1 MKLELF
7 NNAMHSIYHALE
19 QISIAERI
27 LQSDKEFDHEDH
39 MVHWKNES
47 GNTSFFLEGYS
58 KPTPIYRYKFVV
70 LNLILGLELVLKSY
84 IQEKT
89 SSSIF
94 KGKNGYTINLH
105 EALKITLG
113 LNSSLLSESEKTLIE
128 NASNLR
134 NQMQHYEFS
143 YELSELRRLSREL
156 YLVISKIANS
166 LFSIDLV
173 KYFEY
178 DHWSEN
184 EDPIY
189 EIIKNVRNGAYG

>member
-19 QISIAERI
+19 QLSIAEKN
-27 LQSDKEFDHEDH
+27 LQSSKVFDHEQH
-39 MVHWKNES
+39 MVHWKNEN

-89 SSSIF
+89 LSSIF

-105 EALKITLG
+105 EALKTTLN
-113 LNSSLLSESEKTLIE
+113 LNASILSESEKTLIE
-128 NASNLR
+128 SASDLR

-143 YELSELRRLSREL
+143 YEISELRKLSRDL
-156 YLVISKIANS
+156 YLVISKITHS
-166 LFSIDLV
+166 LYSIELLE
-173 KYFEY
+173 YFEF
-178 DHWSEN
+178 DHWSEQ

-189 EIIKNVRNGAYG
+189 EVIKNLRRGLYG